1 MLEVLFADPKAVER
15 LRRTPLGSHL
25 DTFAA
30 AILALGYEPSTVRQQ
45 LYLLRDLGRWLK
57 RRKVAVSGLDEAVL
71 KTYLALC
78 RRRGRSTRGDATT
91 VRRFLAHLR
100 EQDIVPL
107 PRVLHND
114 SAIDQLLR
122 HYETYLRDE
131 RGLSPATV
139 VNYIPFVQRF
149 LTERFGKGP
158 LYLDGLSPSDMEGFV
173 VGHAPS
179 TCAKRA
185 QLMVSALRS
194 FLRFLLQQGKIAT
207 DLARCVPTVAGGSR
221 TTIPK
226 YLSRQDVERL
236 LDSCDR
242 RTTVGRRDYAILL
255 LLARLG
261 LRAGEVRA
269 LTLDDI
275 HWRAGEIVV
284 RGKGNTRDR
293 LPLPQD
299 VGEALVTHLTQDRG
313 QSQDRHV
320 FLRARA
326 PRRAFG
332 HASSISTIVF
342 RALQRAG
349 LDPPIKGAH
358 LLRHSLATGMLR
370 GGATMSE
377 IAEVLRHQ
385 RPQTTEIYAKVDLV
399 GLGVLALPWPGKGGG
414 Q

>member
-1 MLEVLFADPKAVER
+1 MLEVLFEDPKAVER
-15 LRRTPLGSHL
+15 LRRAFLGSHL
-25 DTFAA
+25 DAFAA
-30 AILALGYEPSTVRQQ
+30 AILALGYEHSTVRPQ
-45 LYLLRDLGRWLK
+45 LYLLRDLGCWLK
-57 RRKVAVSGLDEAVL
+57 RRGISVPELDEAVL
-71 KTYLALC
+71 EKFLALC
-78 RRRGRSTRGDATT
+78 RRRGRLTRGDATT

-100 EQDIVPL
+100 EQGVARPAEVP
-107 PRVLHND
+107 RDD
-114 SAIDQLLR
+114 SAITHLLR
-122 HYETYLRDE
+122 QYEIHLRQE
-131 RGLSPATV
+131 RGLAPVTV
-139 VNYIPFVQRF
+139 ANYLPFIRRF
-149 LTERFGKGP
+149 LSERFGDGP
-158 LYLDGLSPSDMEGFV
+158 LNFETLDPSDIEEFV
-173 VGHAPS
+173 VRHAPA

-194 FLRFLLQQGKIAT
+194 LLRFLLQQGEITT
-207 DLARCVPTVAGGSR
+207 DLAVRVPTVAGGSR
-221 TTIPK
+221 TTVPK
-226 YLSRQDVERL
+226 YLPHQEVERL
-236 LDSCDR
+236 LKSCDR

-269 LTLDDI
+269 LELDDI

-284 RGKGNTRDR
+284 RGKGSTRDR

-299 VGEALVTHLTQDRG
+299 VGEALTAYLSQDRA
-313 QSQDRHV
+313 QSQDRYV
-320 FLRARA
+320 FQRVRA

-349 LDPPIKGAH
+349 LYPPTKGAH

-370 GGATMSE
+370 GGATMTE
-377 IAEVLRHQ
+377 IAEVLRHR

-399 GLGVLALPWPGKGGG
+399 SLHALAQPWPGKGGG